1 MSAAFQIFSI
11 MMAVF
16 VPISLVVFISEYF
29 KYKRSTNA
37 QIGDLKKE
45 IEENSTEEMEKEIAS
60 LKERIMVLEAIVT
73 DRGFDLERKIS
84 SL

>member
-1 MSAAFQIFSI
+1 MSAALQVFAI

-16 VPISLVVFISEYF
+16 LPISLIVFISEYF
-29 KYKRSTNA
+29 KYKRATNA
-37 QIGDLKKE
+37 QLGDLKKE
-45 IEENSTEEMEKEIAS
+45 LEENSTEEMEKEIAS

-84 SL
+84 NL

>member
-1 MSAAFQIFSI
+1 MSAALQIFAI

-16 VPISLVVFISEYF
+16 LPMSLIAFISEYF

-37 QIGDLKKE
+37 KLGDLKKE
-45 IEENSTEEMEKEIAS
+45 LEGNSTEEMEKEIAS

-84 SL
+84 NL